1 MEYAL
6 NRIKASYQKAQ
17 QAKGTADVLLY
28 DLIFNIIRDAIQGDD
43 IPRGSYLPSTR
54 LLAEELGVSRST
66 IVQVYDLLK
75 IGMMIKSRPGA
86 GYRVSKTFADTAEPD
101 APRLDYQHYPYL
113 SESGKSFLE
122 SLPYLE
128 TTMDE
133 ETAFRPGLP
142 PLDIFPVNQWKI
154 LSNSYWRHVK
164 DDQLSYVASSGANQ
178 LREALASYL
187 NYTRKIKCAPQQII
201 VVSGSL
207 QSIYAIGNILLN
219 PGDHIAHENPTFP
232 NVISIFKGM
241 RAQVH
246 TVPVD
251 EDGLLVGALPQKGG
265 APVKIVHAVPSCHYP
280 TGIRMSLAR
289 RLELLKWASDH
300 NSVIIEN
307 DYEHEVNNY
316 QDFIPSIYSLDQEQ
330 RTFFLGT
337 FNRLLHPSIRIGYMV
352 VPPHYLGPMEALL
365 RYLHR
370 FVPNSKQMVLSQF
383 IEKNFMYNHILHL
396 IAVAEKRKALFCAAF
411 RENFD
416 GAIHISDC
424 YGTRSLHVLAELQ
437 EHIPDQKLVN
447 YFRAQDVAVH
457 AYSKAFVGEGAKQGL
472 ILGYA
477 SVNKKEMMQKF
488 QKMKKAY
495 QNFKRSH
502 F

>member
-6 NRIKASYQKAQ
+6 NRIKASYLTAQ
-17 QAKGTADVLLY
+17 QGKEAPELLY
-28 DLIFNIIRDAIQGDD
+28 ELIFNIIRDAIQAED
-43 IPRGSYLPSTR
+43 IPRGSSLPSTR
-54 LLAEELGVSRST
+54 LLAQELGVSRST

-75 IGMMIKSRPGA
+75 IGMMIESRPGA
-86 GYRVSKTFADTAEPD
+86 GYRVSKALAKAAEQD
-101 APRLDYQHYPYL
+101 APPLDQHHYPAL
-113 SESGKSFLE
+113 SETGKSFLG
-122 SLPYLE
+122 SLPFLE
-128 TTMDE
+128 TTLDE

-164 DDQLSYVASSGANQ
+164 DDQLSYVANSGANQ

-187 NYTRKIKCAPQQII
+187 NYTRKIKCTPQQII

-207 QSIYAIGNILLN
+207 QSIYIIGNILLN

-232 NVISIFKGM
+232 NVISIFKGL

-246 TVPVD
+246 PVPVD
-251 EDGLLVGALPQKGG
+251 EGGLMVSALPQKNA
-265 APVKIVHAVPSCHYP
+265 APVKIVHAAPSCHYP
-280 TGIRMSLAR
+280 TGVRMSLAR
-289 RLELLKWASDH
+289 RLELLRWASEH

-352 VPPHYLGPMEALL
+352 VPFHYLEAMEALL

-383 IEKNFMYNHILHL
+383 IEKNFMYNHVLHL
-396 IAVAEKRKALFCAAF
+396 IAVAERRKALFCGAF

-416 GAIHISDC
+416 GAIHIDNR
-424 YGTRSLHVLAELQ
+424 YGTKSLHVLAELPP
-437 EHIPDQKLVN
+437 HIPDQKLVKH
-447 YFRAQDVAVH
+447 FRAHDIAAH
-457 AYSKAFVGEGAKQGL
+457 AYSKTFVGQGAQQGL

-477 SVNKKEMMQKF
+477 PVNTTEMMQKI
-488 QKMKKAY
+488 QKMKKLY
-495 QNFKRSH
+495 RDFTRSR

>member
-6 NRIKASYQKAQ
+6 NRIKASYLQAQ
-17 QAKGTADVLLY
+17 REKGAAEVLY
-28 DLIFNIIRDAIQGDD
+28 DLIFQIIRDAIQADD
-43 IPRGSYLPSTR
+43 LPRGSSLPSTR
-54 LLAEELGVSRST
+54 LLAQELGVSRST

-75 IGMMIKSRPGA
+75 VGSLIESRPGA
-86 GYRVSKTFADTAEPD
+86 GYRVSKVFVKVPEQD
-101 APRLDYQHYPYL
+101 APPLDWGRYPAL
-113 SESGKSFLE
+113 SETGKSFLG
-122 SLPYLE
+122 SLPLLE

-164 DDQLSYVASSGANQ
+164 DDQLSYVSNSGAKQ

-187 NYTRKIKCAPQQII
+187 NYTRKIKCTPQQII

-207 QSIYAIGNILLN
+207 QSLYIIGNTLLN

-232 NVISIFKGM
+232 NVISIFKGL

-246 TVPVD
+246 PVPVD
-251 EDGLLVGALPQKGG
+251 QEGLMVSALPQKSA

-280 TGIRMSLAR
+280 TGKRMSLAR
-289 RLELLKWASDH
+289 RLELLQWAREHGSI
-300 NSVIIEN
+300 IIEN

-352 VPPHYLGPMEALL
+352 VPLQYLGAMEALL

-383 IEKNFMYNHILHL
+383 IEKNFMYNHVLQL
-396 IAVAEKRKALFCAAF
+396 IAVAERRRALFCAAF
-411 RENFD
+411 RESFD
-416 GAIHISDC
+416 GAISIDDR
-424 YGTRSLHVLAELQ
+424 YGTRSLHVLAELPA
-437 EHIPDQKLVN
+437 HIPDQKLVKH
-447 YFRAQDVAVH
+447 FRAYDIAAH
-457 AYSKAFVGEGAKQGL
+457 AYSKTFVGEAAQQGL
-472 ILGYA
+472 VLGYA
-477 SVNKKEMMQKF
+477 PVNTKDMLQKI
-488 QKMKKAY
+488 QKMKKLY
-495 QNFKRSH
+495 QEFKRSRC
-502 F
+502 